1 MSTVTDFEKR
11 LASMVGTDYAIAVN
25 SGTSAL
31 HSALAA
37 INVNNSEV
45 VIPALC
51 PAMVAFAVI
60 HAGARPVYADVD
72 KDTQLVTNETL
83 SKVIGAR
90 TRAVISVALHGL
102 PSDVDRIR
110 KITNPNG
117 IILIEDCAQA
127 LLARYKDVHA
137 GAKADIGCFSFEAKK
152 HITTGSEGGAVLTSR
167 PDIAKEVRKFSG
179 LGYKHY
185 EAEASDTRVREIH
198 PSYQRHDTIGLNY
211 RMSEAQAE
219 VGLRELKT
227 AQDKVWLRQEIGY
240 LWQNALGCQCQ
251 PHDYD
256 AENAFYSAAYYSP
269 TRFRWARMLDDFIK
283 AGGDGFYAMNQLPEN
298 EPALK
303 DFPGLLPT
311 PVADDLQQ
319 RLMLFK
325 THYTLQEAKR
335 QCDILSEAWKS
346 VAA

>member
-1 MSTVTDFEKR
+1 
-11 LASMVGTDYAIAVN
+11 MVGSDYAVAVN

-31 HSALAA
+31 HSALEA
-37 INVNNSEV
+37 IGVTNGEV

-72 KDTQLVTNETL
+72 KDSQLVTDATIQ
-83 SKVIGAR
+83 KVTGSR
-90 TRAVISVALHGL
+90 TRAVIAVALHGL
-102 PSDVDRIR
+102 PCDIDRINKLCR
-110 KITNPNG
+110 PLG
-117 IILIEDCAQA
+117 IVTIEDCAQA

-137 GAKADIGCFSFEAKK
+137 GTKADIGCFSFEKKK
-152 HITTGSEGGAVLTSR
+152 HITTGSEGGAVLTSNK
-167 PDIAKEVRKFSG
+167 DIAKAVRKFSG

-185 EAEASDTRVREIH
+185 EAEASQTRVPEIH
-198 PSYQRHDTIGLNY
+198 PEYQRFDTIGLNY

-219 VGLRELKT
+219 IGLVALKT
-227 AQDKVWLRQEIGY
+227 AQDKIWLRQEIGY
-240 LWQNALGCQCQ
+240 LWQNAFGCQCQ

-256 AENAFYSAAYYSP
+256 AENSFYSAAFVNP
-269 TRFRWARMLDDFIK
+269 IKEAWQARYNEFIG
-283 AGGDGFYAMNQLPEN
+283 AGGDGFYAMPQLPEN

-303 DFPGLLPT
+303 DFRGLLGT
-311 PVADDLQQ
+311 PVAANLQQ

-325 THYTLQEAKR
+325 THYKTLEEAKW
-335 QCDILSEAWKS
+335 QCDRWQDCR